1 MAGSP
6 GGSEEKVRIPPFT
19 MWVVTRK
26 HGRWEN
32 GMNVWYAA
40 PRAKTGPYIFG
51 EFSDAMVSS
60 NKVSRLWR
68 CNFSVTYSNLMFNL
82 SVRSS

>member
-32 GMNVWYAA
+32 GMNVRYAA
-40 PRAKTGPYIFG
+40 LRAKTGPDIFG
-51 EFSDAMVSS
+51 ELSDAVVSS
-60 NKVSRLWR
+60 NKVS
-68 CNFSVTYSNLMFNL
+68 
-82 SVRSS
+82 